1 MSEEHEI
8 FQGGIDGSFGRC
20 VDVRGSMRE
29 QVKELNETADCQGLE
44 LLRPQ
49 QSLPQMDILD
59 DLEGY
64 QLGHVQGARSGR
76 ALSQVP
82 PVLTEECC
90 VLVGLKGL

>member
-8 FQGGIDGSFGRC
+8 FQGGIDGGFGRC

-59 DLEGY
+59 DLKGY
-64 QLGHVQGARSGR
+64 
-76 ALSQVP
+76 
-82 PVLTEECC
+82 
-90 VLVGLKGL
+90 